1 MARSVQQIQNTILTA
16 IQANPVLSQLNS
28 TSQVSLYNL
37 FSYIISVSQNTEEV
51 LNDAFVQQVENVVN
65 VLAPATAPWIQ
76 EQAFLFQYSATTPQ
90 IIQFSTQSFTP
101 FYPVVTP
108 TYQIITNCSVSINTA
123 GYINVK
129 VAQGATAGTGIPV
142 PLSTNQLT
150 AFQYYMNQIK
160 PAGVTYFCT
169 SQQGDRLFSQFTI
182 TYNFAYAGTIRA
194 ALLAAYN
201 GYLQSVS
208 YGGSIE
214 VVDIVLIL
222 RAVTGVINVVCTNMT
237 ARTYATPF
245 GSGATLV
252 SSSAWIT
259 STYTT
264 ISGYIVGEDTAGNS
278 FLDQLTL
285 LTP

>member
-1 MARSVQQIQNTILTA
+1 MARSIQQIQNTILTA
-16 IQANPVLSQLNS
+16 IQANPILNQLNS
-28 TSQVSLYNL
+28 NSQVALYNL
-37 FSYIISVSQNTEEV
+37 FAYIISVSQNTEEV
-51 LNDAFVQQVENVVN
+51 KNDAFVQQVENIVN
-65 VLAPATAPWIQ
+65 ILAPATAPWIQ
-76 EQAFLFQYSATTPQ
+76 EQAFLFQYSSTNPQ

-101 FYPVVTP
+101 YYPIVNTS
-108 TYQIITNCSVSINTA
+108 YQIITNCSVSVNTA

-129 VAQGATAGTGIPV
+129 VAQGATAGNGIPV
-142 PLSTNQLT
+142 PLSVNQLT

-194 ALLAAYN
+194 SLLAAYN

-208 YGGSIE
+208 YGGGIE

-222 RAVTGVINVVCTNMT
+222 RAVPGVINVVCTNMT
-237 ARTYATPF
+237 ARTFTTAF
-245 GSGATLV
+245 GGGATLV
-252 SSSAWIT
+252 VSSAWIN

-264 ISGYIVGEDTAGNS
+264 ISGYIVGEDTAGQD
-278 FLDQLTL
+278 FLSQLTL
-285 LTP
+285 VTP